1 MTVLQKERSDI
12 RPSERLKDMV
22 AVVTGAGSGIGRAAA
37 LRLAG
42 EGAKVC
48 LVDLKDTR
56 TKQVKQEIESL
67 GGQAV
72 TADSDVSDPQRVE
85 QAVKLAVGQWGRL
98 DIVFANAGINGTLAP
113 IEEMSTEEWDHTL
126 STNLKGTF
134 LAVKY
139 AIPHMKERGGSI
151 IVTSSVN
158 GNRVFSGFG
167 IRLQHIQ
174 SRASRLCQ
182 NGGIGACALQNPGE
196 CHMPRSDPNQYKR
209 KHAPDARLEKHRNP
223 CQLSGGEYA
232 ARARTG
238 TTGAGRRSGPVPR
251 LAGPVPYIGY
261 GNLYRRRRIVIV
273 APTPHGIQA
282 GFPLECLFALPAKP
296 YPAVLLKQKKDKQ
309 HVCRSS
315 LLTLSDFSI
324 G

>member
-1 MTVLQKERSDI
+1 MTVLQKERNDA

-56 TKQVKQEIESL
+56 TEKVKQEIESL

-72 TADSDVSDPQRVE
+72 TADTDVSDPRRVE
-85 QAVKLAVGQWGRL
+85 QAVKQAVGQWGRL
-98 DIVFANAGINGTLAP
+98 DVLFANAGINGTLAP

-139 AIPHMKERGGSI
+139 AVPHMKERGGSI

-167 IRLQHIQ
+167 MSAYSTSKAGQVAFVKMAALELARYKIRVNAICPGAIQ
-174 SRASRLCQ
+174 TNISEST
-182 NGGIGACALQNPGE
+182 
-196 CHMPRSDPNQYKR
+196 H
-209 KHAPDARLEKHRNP
+209 
-223 CQLSGGEYA
+223 
-232 ARARTG
+232 
-238 TTGAGRRSGPVPR
+238 
-251 LAGPVPYIGY
+251 
-261 GNLYRRRRIVIV
+261 
-273 APTPHGIQA
+273 PTPGLKSIQIPVNYPE
-282 GFPLECLFALPAKP
+282 GNMPLEHGPGQPEQVADLVLFLASPDSSHISGTEIFIDG
-296 YPAVLLKQKKDKQ
+296 VE
-309 HVCRSS
+309 S
-315 LLTLSDFSI
+315 LL
-324 G
+324 